1 MVVIFESLTAWTLS
15 NNWTLRNNGENMDS
29 CETSQAIDTHP
40 IKTRRSVESSLEA
53 EDRLNS
59 LRLLVC
65 DLLKTNQE
73 LRHAL
78 AEARS
83 GLPNNRGS

>member
-1 MVVIFESLTAWTLS
+1 MVAFFENFTAWTLS
-15 NNWTLRNNGENMDS
+15 NNGTLSSNGENMDS
-29 CETSQAIDTHP
+29 CETLQARDTHP
-40 IKTRRSVESSLEA
+40 IETRRSVESSLEA

-78 AEARS
+78 LEARS